1 MTDDERVLW
10 GVVANARTSAASYLR
25 TLPLWALVCR
35 ATGLGSTAATALCRR
50 FGFDPDSTSAAT
62 DKGARETVA
71 TTSAAHWVESVP
83 CVAGA
88 CPHQYL
94 CDDIGGCRKAGR

>member
-50 FGFDPDSTSAAT
+50 FGFDPDSASRGT
-62 DKGARETVA
+62 DMARRPEEGPKTV
-71 TTSAAHWVESVP
+71 P
-83 CVAGA
+83 
-88 CPHQYL
+88 
-94 CDDIGGCRKAGR
+94 AGRVDPGVSGKTPNFGQTD